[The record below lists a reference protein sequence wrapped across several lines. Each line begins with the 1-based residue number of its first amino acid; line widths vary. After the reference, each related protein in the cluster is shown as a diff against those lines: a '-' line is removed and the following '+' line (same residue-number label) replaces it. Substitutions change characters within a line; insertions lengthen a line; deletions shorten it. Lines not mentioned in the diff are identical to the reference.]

1 MTDRENF
8 FALMNGRP
16 FERVPYILMLCN
28 QLQEKLREQRGVTD
42 YWEYY
47 DIPIRYA
54 GIAPTQH
61 PVDYSPYFKGKDIDY
76 FTEWGDG
83 HKYGSVEHF
92 THFVPCMDTFETP
105 EEVYAFPLP
114 DVLADY
120 RWEGFAQRVAELKAA
135 DRIVVGSPAIQIFEP
150 AWYLRGM
157 ETMLE
162 DFYLRPEMA
171 RACLERLLPVKREIA
186 VRLAE
191 ADVDVIVYGDDVAMQ
206 TGMMMSPAVWREFL
220 KPLLADVIAAA
231 KAVKPD
237 VLVYYHTDGD
247 CTAIIDDLIEVG
259 VEILNPV
266 QPECLDPLAVY
277 ENYHDRLAVWGAI
290 GTQTTMPFGTP
301 EQVRSKTTE
310 LLQAACRHGKMV
322 LAPTHLLEPEVP
334 LENIDTFVKTVREF
348 RA

>member
-1 MTDRENF
+1 MPVTELLVRNAREHGDEIALVELNPSMEDPRKLSF
-8 FALMNGRP
+8 KEYDLVQQTVAHPYRREITWSDFNKEANRFANLLLPRGVKKGDKVAVLLMNCIEWLPIYFGVLKAGAMV
-16 FERVPYILMLCN
+16 VPLNYRYTA
-28 QLQEKLREQRGVTD
+28 EE
-42 YWEYY
+42 
-47 DIPIRYA
+47 IRYC
-54 GIAPTQH
+54 
-61 PVDYSPYFKGKDIDY
+61 ID
-76 FTEWGDG
+76 
-83 HKYGSVEHF
+83 
-92 THFVPCMDTFETP
+92 
-105 EEVYAFPLP
+105 L
-114 DVLADY
+114 
-120 RWEGFAQRVAELKAA
+120 
-135 DRIVVGSPAIQIFEP
+135 
-150 AWYLRGM
+150 
-157 ETMLE
+157 
-162 DFYLRPEMA
+162 
-171 RACLERLLPVKREIA
+171 
-186 VRLAE
+186 

-310 LLQAACRHGKMV
+310 LLQAARRHGKMV